1 MAHGFSKT
9 ALSNGIRVISER
21 IPSVRSVSI
30 GVWINVGS
38 RNEAPQANGVSHFVE
53 HMLFKRTA
61 TRSAFQIAQ
70 ALEALGGSINAFT
83 AREHT
88 CYYARILNRHL
99 PQAMD
104 VLGDILNNSILA
116 PHDLKK
122 EKSVIIEEIKDIAD
136 TPSEYVHDLLGA
148 QVWKHHP
155 LGRPIMGSAKNIT
168 ALARATVLR
177 YIDEHYCG
185 PNTVVAA
192 AGDLNHDHLVA
203 LTRKCFASWSPATVS
218 IPDQAPQQSGFSI
231 RAYRSR
237 TKQTQVC
244 LGFPSIAFADE
255 HRYPL
260 LAANTYLSG
269 GMSSR
274 LFQTVREK
282 YGYCYSIYSYQEF
295 FRDIGLF
302 CVYFGADDKYVLK
315 ATNLILR
322 ELRRLK
328 ESLLTRSQVAEIKE
342 QLKGSLMLSQE
353 STYNRMNR
361 IARQE
366 LMLGSYIDLDDT
378 IRHIDAITA
387 AQIRDVANRIFAPER
402 LTMCTLGPTRQSE
415 LEAIRWSAL

>member
-1 MAHGFSKT
+1 MAHGFSRT

-21 IPSVRSVSI
+21 VPSVRSVSI

-38 RNEAPQANGVSHFVE
+38 RNEAPQVNGISHFIE
-53 HMLFKRTA
+53 HMLFKRTT

-104 VLGDILNNSILA
+104 VLGDILNNSVLA

-136 TPSEYVHDLLGA
+136 TPSEYVHDLLGM
-148 QVWKHHP
+148 QVWKHHS
-155 LGRPIMGSAKNIT
+155 LGRPIMGNAKNIM
-168 ALARATVLR
+168 ALARSTVQR
-177 YIDEHYCG
+177 YIAEHYCG

-192 AGDLNHDHLVA
+192 AGDVSHDLLVS
-203 LTRKCFASWSPATVS
+203 LTRKCFASWSPATIS
-218 IPDQAPQQSGFSI
+218 IPDQAPQQGGFSI

-274 LFQTVREK
+274 LFRTVRE
-282 YGYCYSIYSYQEF
+282 
-295 FRDIGLF
+295 
-302 CVYFGADDKYVLK
+302 
-315 ATNLILR
+315 
-322 ELRRLK
+322 
-328 ESLLTRSQVAEIKE
+328 
-342 QLKGSLMLSQE
+342 
-353 STYNRMNR
+353 
-361 IARQE
+361 
-366 LMLGSYIDLDDT
+366 
-378 IRHIDAITA
+378 
-387 AQIRDVANRIFAPER
+387 
-402 LTMCTLGPTRQSE
+402 
-415 LEAIRWSAL
+415 